1 MHPPVDTPP
10 ATHPCTL
17 LAGPVSCASMQRLS
31 QTLIQLNLATR
42 EHHVAADAPW
52 LELLVPTVTKR
63 QYIEHL
69 IKVYGFEAP
78 LEAALHYTPG
88 LSALVD
94 LRSRVRSGLIVQ
106 DLMRLGMG
114 PGRTAALGQRFVT
127 FSSTIEALAWMYVA
141 ERAPLLHGAI
151 RRYLTLRIPELAC
164 ASNYLSAYDGVAGD
178 RWSDLGNALE
188 IISHVP

>member
-31 QTLIQLNLATR
+31 QTLIQLNLATQD
-42 EHHVAADAPW
+42 HHVAADASW
-52 LELLVPTVTKR
+52 LRLLVPTVTKR

-69 IKVYGFEAP
+69 IRVYGVEAP
-78 LEAALHYTPG
+78 LEAALRYTPG

-106 DLMRLGMG
+106 DLMWLGMG
-114 PGRTAALGQRFVT
+114 AGRIAALSQPFVA
-127 FSSTIEALAWMYVA
+127 FSSPSWRPGWVD
-141 ERAPLLHGAI
+141 GA
-151 RRYLTLRIPELAC
+151 RPA
-164 ASNYLSAYDGVAGD
+164 
-178 RWSDLGNALE
+178 
-188 IISHVP
+188 